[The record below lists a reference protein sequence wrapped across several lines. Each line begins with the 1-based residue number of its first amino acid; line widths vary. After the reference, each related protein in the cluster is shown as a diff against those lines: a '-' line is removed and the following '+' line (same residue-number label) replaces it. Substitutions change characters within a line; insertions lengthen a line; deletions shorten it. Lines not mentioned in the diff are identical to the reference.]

1 MYCYVLCVFMDV
13 DICLCECFN
22 GISTK
27 CIMFFVKWESGFQP
41 NEIERKKVSFT
52 LYSSN
57 PYEFPRGDECFRYS
71 NVGHTSNQC
80 PERRQQIVNLE
91 TNVEENGKPKDELYK
106 DNDDI
111 EKEEEWTYWDI
122 GVSLVTQHLLYT
134 QKKDEDTQRHNIFK
148 TRCTI
153 NERVCDDY
161 WQW

>member
-1 MYCYVLCVFMDV
+1 MYCYVLCVFMDM
-13 DICLCECFN
+13 DICQCECFN

-27 CIMFFVKWESGFQP
+27 MYYVFCEM
-41 NEIERKKVSFT
+41 RKRISAKRNWKKESFT
-52 LYSSN
+52 LCSSN

-71 NVGHTSNQC
+71 KLGHTSNQC
-80 PERRQQIVNLE
+80 PERRHQIVNLE
-91 TNVEENGKPKDELYK
+91 TNAEENGKPKDELYE

-122 GVSLVTQHLLYT
+122 GVSLVTQHSLYT
-134 QKKDEDTQRHNIFK
+134 QKKDEDTQRPNIFK